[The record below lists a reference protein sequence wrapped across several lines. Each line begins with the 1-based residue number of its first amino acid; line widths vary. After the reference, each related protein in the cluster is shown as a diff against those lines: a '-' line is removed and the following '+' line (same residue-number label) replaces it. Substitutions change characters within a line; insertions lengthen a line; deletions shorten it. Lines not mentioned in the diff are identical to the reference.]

1 MINETKEMKASD
13 NLIEGIKR
21 FEGLRLEAYQDAK
34 GVWTIGYGHTAKVK
48 PGDVITREEAEKFLK
63 QDLTVFED
71 YVNSLGVCEGNQG
84 RFDALTDF
92 AYNCGV
98 ENLKTST
105 LLKYIREHRSEDEIR
120 HEFLRWVYSGG
131 TKLKGLEKR
140 RMWEANLF
148 FNKKRSFLNSFI
160 HWLESL
166 FK

>member
-1 MINETKEMKASD
+1 MAETLHQFFIIKATSKVTGNVHYVKVD
-13 NLIEGIKR
+13 YDYETIE
-21 FEGLRLEAYQDAK
+21 L
-34 GVWTIGYGHTAKVK
+34 VK
-48 PGDVITREEAEKFLK
+48 HNTDGSFYNTREEAEKFLK

-160 HWLESL
+160 HWLKSL

>member
-1 MINETKEMKASD
+1 MGNFSEMMKASD
-13 NLIEGIKR
+13 KLIEGIKR

-48 PGDVITREEAEKFLK
+48 PGDVITREEAEQFLRK
-63 QDLTVFED
+63 DLAVFES
-71 YVNSLGVCEGNQG
+71 YVDSLGVCAGIQG

-105 LLKYIREHRSEDEIR
+105 LLKYVREHRSEDEIR

-131 TKLKGLEKR
+131 NKLKGLEKR

-148 FNKKRSFLNSFI
+148 FNKKSSFLDDFV
-160 HWLESL
+160 HRLMA
-166 FK
+166 FVR